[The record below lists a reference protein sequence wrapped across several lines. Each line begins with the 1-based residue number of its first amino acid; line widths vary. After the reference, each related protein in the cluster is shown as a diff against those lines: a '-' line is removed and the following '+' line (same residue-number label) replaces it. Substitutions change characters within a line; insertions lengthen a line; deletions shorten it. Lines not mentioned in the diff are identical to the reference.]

1 MKFNNYFKKTKR
13 KRENSI
19 DSLVNQSFIQRG
31 ESNFNYLRLETNDV
45 IDLKK
50 KMDFLIKKFEKIENI
65 RESDENLK
73 SKITK
78 PKDNNVSL

>member
-1 MKFNNYFKKTKR
+1 LKFNNYFKKTKR